1 MKRIAISSLVALLVL
16 AAVGVA
22 TAGKYDEGTLVGT
35 WDFDMVK
42 MYQQAMEAAG
52 QEMPPGMDIETVLQG
67 SYMRITFN
75 KDGTYAVDSK
85 AMGSQNAEAGTWEVV
100 EKEGDTITV
109 KSTNPDKGQEQ
120 VVKVTFIDSDHIDA
134 VVTDGEHEMVMS
146 AERFAGKDKKDK
158 KAEKE

>member
-1 MKRIAISSLVALLVL
+1 MKRIVLSTLTALLVI

-22 TAGKYDEGTLVGT
+22 TAEKYDEGTLVGT

-42 MYQQAMEAAG
+42 MYKQAMEAAG

-75 KDGTYAVDSK
+75 KDGTYAVERK
-85 AMGSQNAEAGTWEVV
+85 AMGTENSEAGTWEVV

-120 VVKVTFIDSDHIDA
+120 LVKVTFIDKDHIDA
-134 VVTDGEHEMVMS
+134 LVTDGENEMVMS
-146 AERFAGKDKKDK
+146 AERFTGKEK
-158 KAEKE
+158 KAKKE